1 MENTGESGGLKMA
14 KSGDREA
21 GKRAAHLRI
30 DDLRLGETSLE
41 FEVGSLAEASAVAQ
55 ALAAQARRTLL
66 LHTEDLE
73 PAIYDES
80 AFLDAVTRLSHAH
93 SQSRIW
99 ILIQDSRKVVQHG
112 HRLIEIAR
120 RLSSAI
126 QLRRPAPQYRNYHES
141 FLLADGCG
149 YLHRPIAARYEGIAN
164 FYDPGKV
171 AEFGKYFMEVWERS
185 EPDEEIKRLYI

>member
-1 MENTGESGGLKMA
+1 MA
-14 KSGDREA
+14 NSKDRKA
-21 GKRAAHLRI
+21 GKSAAQLRI

-41 FEVGSLAEASAVAQ
+41 FEVEKLAEARAVAQ
-55 ALAAQARRTLL
+55 ALAAQTQRTLL
-66 LHTEDLE
+66 LHTEYLE

-99 ILIQDSRKVVQHG
+99 ILIQDARKVVQHG

-120 RLSSAI
+120 RMSSSI
-126 QLRRPAPQYRNYHES
+126 QLRRPAEQYRNYHES
-141 FLLADGCG
+141 VLLADGCG
-149 YLHRPIAARYEGIAN
+149 YLHRPIAARYEGTAN
-164 FYDPGKV
+164 FHDPGKV
-171 AEFGKYFMEVWERS
+171 ADFEKYFMEVWERS

>member
-1 MENTGESGGLKMA
+1 MA

-99 ILIQDSRKVVQHG
+99 ILIQDARKVVQHG

-120 RLSSAI
+120 RMSSSI
-126 QLRRPAPQYRNYHES
+126 QLRRPAEQYRNYHES

-149 YLHRPIAARYEGIAN
+149 YLHRPIAARYEGTAN
-164 FYDPGKV
+164 FHDPGKV
-171 AEFGKYFMEVWERS
+171 ADFEKYFMEVWDRS
-185 EPDEEIKRLYI
+185 EQDEELKQLYL

>member
-1 MENTGESGGLKMA
+1 MA
-14 KSGDREA
+14 KSEYRRA
-21 GKRAAHLRI
+21 GKRAAQLRI
-30 DDLRLGETSLE
+30 DDLRLGENSLE
-41 FEVGSLAEASAVAQ
+41 FEVERLTEASAVAH

-80 AFLDAVTRLSHAH
+80 AFLDAVSQLARTH

-99 ILIQDSRKVVQHG
+99 ILIHDARKVVQHG

-120 RLSSAI
+120 RLSSVI

-141 FLLADGCG
+141 LLLADGCG
-149 YLHRPIAARYEGIAN
+149 YLHRPIAARYEGTAN
-164 FYDPGKV
+164 FHDPGKV
-171 AEFGKYFMEVWERS
+171 ADFEKYFMEVWERS
-185 EPDEEIKRLYI
+185 EPDEEIKRLYL

>member
-1 MENTGESGGLKMA
+1 MA
-14 KSGDREA
+14 KSEQRMA
-21 GKRAAHLRI
+21 GRRAEQLRI

-41 FEVGSLAEASAVAQ
+41 FEVEKLAEARAVAH

-73 PAIYDES
+73 PAIYDDS
-80 AFLDAVTRLSHAH
+80 AFLDAVSRLVRAH

-99 ILIQDSRKVVQHG
+99 ILINDARKVVQHG

-141 FLLADGCG
+141 FLLVDGCG
-149 YLHRPIAARYEGIAN
+149 YLHRRIGARYEGTAN
-164 FYDPGKV
+164 FHDPGKV
-171 AEFGKYFMEVWERS
+171 ADLEKYFMEVWERS